1 MASKRSSIA
10 MTPEEIRD
18 YLNGPRALNV
28 ATIGSTGHPHIVA
41 MWYCFHGGT
50 DFLTG
55 KLCFWTFAKSQK
67 ILNLRRN
74 PLISALV
81 EDGTPEY
88 NKLRGVSVEGTG
100 RIIEDYDEILEI
112 GLSVGSRYSGAAILS
127 DAARPFV
134 GAQAKKRLGV
144 VIDAERVI
152 SWDHSKLGG
161 GY

>member
-10 MTPEEIRD
+10 MSPEEIRD

-28 ATIGSTGHPHIVA
+28 ATIGTSGHPHMVA
-41 MWYCFHGGT
+41 MWYSFYGGI
-50 DFLTG
+50 DYLSG

-81 EDGTPEY
+81 EDGTPDY

-100 RIIEDYDEILEI
+100 RIIDDYEEILEM
-112 GLSVGSRYSGAAILS
+112 GLSVGARYSGAAVLS
-127 DAARPFV
+127 DSARPFV
-134 GAQAKKRLGV
+134 GVQARKRLGV

-161 GY
+161 AY